1 MDTTEVPPERP
12 AGLARR
18 PAAGVQDPGA
28 GMRACSYH
36 ASPGVSK
43 ASVLCISLWMI
54 CLNTLVS
61 RCAAVDER
69 GCGKVDNYQK
79 RLDGGH
85 QYASAW
91 IGFTVPGVAVTND
104 LTVN

>member
-79 RLDGGH
+79 R
-85 QYASAW
+85 QSSARL
-91 IGFTVPGVAVTND
+91 AD
-104 LTVN
+104 LPLPMREVMLST